1 MDIMWEI
8 LDQTPSDQFVQDV
21 WEERHSGE
29 CRRVAAVVDAFAVEG
44 IVGVTV
50 ALLLLLLKLPSHN

>member
-1 MDIMWEI
+1 MCEI
-8 LDQTPSDQFVQDV
+8 LDGTPSDQFVQDV
-21 WEERHSGE
+21 WEERHAGE

-44 IVGVTV
+44 IAGVTV